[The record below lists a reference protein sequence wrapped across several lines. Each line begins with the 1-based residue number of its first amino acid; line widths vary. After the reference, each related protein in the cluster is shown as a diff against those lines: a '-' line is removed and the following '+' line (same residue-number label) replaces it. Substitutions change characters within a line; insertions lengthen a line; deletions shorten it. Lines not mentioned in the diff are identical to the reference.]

1 MLREQKAQQAEQM
14 TKKPMKVDD
23 IPTIRDAELGGQT
36 SAQGSGRSPSHF
48 QMPSNKSQHIGEK
61 EHQAKDEIS
70 ELENQKLKN
79 ELKEMK
85 QKLAKLEMYQNV
97 QQRNIEEIMGQL
109 AERERK
115 LYAKIDEESQSK
127 EAKLNQIV
135 EKIETNQKI
144 LQRFIDQITEA
155 QNGGLTI
162 GNQWNANAC
171 ENDLIIEKNELIVQH
186 DGQMHGFVSV
196 CAKKPIPKNGIFYFE
211 VNDLNGFASFAAV
224 GLAPKELPLG
234 ERAVYFDGTNTDKQN
249 NSYEYYSMQYF
260 ASSSFPIFKNLP
272 SLEPGDVIG
281 CGVNLNTRNI
291 IYTKNGKRINT
302 PRLFVA
308 PSADVDLFPCV
319 TLLWT
324 GSKIEANF
332 GPNFKYN
339 IGNEQQMKNRNSG
352 FLGLWRS

>member
-1 MLREQKAQQAEQM
+1 MLREQKAEQM

-36 SAQGSGRSPSHF
+36 SAQESGISTSHS
-48 QMPSNKSQHIGEK
+48 QMPSNKSPHIGEK
-61 EHQAKDEIS
+61 EAKQAKDEIA
-70 ELENQKLKN
+70 ELENQKLN
-79 ELKEMK
+79 NVLKETK
-85 QKLAKLEMYQNV
+85 QKLAMLEMYQKE
-97 QQRNIEEIMGQL
+97 QQRNIGAIMGQL
-109 AERERK
+109 AEMERK

-127 EAKLNQIV
+127 DDKLNQIV

-162 GNQWNANAC
+162 GNQWDANAC

-186 DGQMHGFVSV
+186 DGQMH
-196 CAKKPIPKNGIFYFE
+196 
-211 VNDLNGFASFAAV
+211 AV

-234 ERAVYFDGTNTDKQN
+234 ERAVYFDGTNTDQQN
-249 NSYEYYSMQYF
+249 NSYEYSLHSF

-281 CGVNLNTRNI
+281 CGVNLNTREI

-308 PSADVDLFPCV
+308 PSANVDLFPCV
-319 TLLWT
+319 TLRWT
-324 GSKIEANF
+324 GSRIEANF

-339 IGNEQQMKNRNSG
+339 IDNEQHMKNRNSG